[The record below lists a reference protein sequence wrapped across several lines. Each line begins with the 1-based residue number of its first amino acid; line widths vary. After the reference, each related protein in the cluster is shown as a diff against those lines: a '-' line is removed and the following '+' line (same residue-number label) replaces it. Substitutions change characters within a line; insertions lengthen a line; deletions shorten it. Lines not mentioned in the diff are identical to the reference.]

1 MKNSNSKAE
10 FKGKKS
16 EFCGKNGEIQLNS
29 SQNSQDGF
37 FEIYNNALNVPS
49 IYSSWFERYKSQNLG
64 AFITFCGIVRDEN
77 GIDALYFDICE
88 PLLKAWF
95 ESWCERVARDKVV
108 LCFAHSK
115 GEVKIHQSSYFVAV
129 ISKQRK
135 LGLRLIN
142 DFVEDFKANAPI
154 WKYDVK
160 NGEKIYALDRSHKI
174 KNAGI
179 LG

>member
-1 MKNSNSKAE
+1 MFE
-10 FKGKKS
+10 LYDGD
-16 EFCGKNGEIQLNS
+16 LNVV
-29 SQNSQDGF
+29 
-37 FEIYNNALNVPS
+37 EIYKAW
-49 IYSSWFERYKSQNLG
+49 YERYKNHNLG

-77 GIDALYFDICE
+77 DIEALHFDIYE
-88 PLLKAWF
+88 SLLKSWF
-95 ESWCERVARDKVV
+95 NKWCEKVESEKVV

-135 LGLRLIN
+135 IALKLI
-142 DFVEDFKANAPI
+142 DEFVEDFKANAPI

-160 NGEKIYALDRSHKI
+160 NGKKHYAFNRSAKLPL
-174 KNAGI
+174 AGI